1 MTFQQKYGSA
11 LSTFAS
17 VLNVTLVYLIR
28 QEELHAGAT
37 HLSSDQ
43 LQQGTV
49 DGQQVNVCADG
60 RLVEGA
66 GLAVQL
72 VQARLAH
79 GVRAAQADG
88 LVAAGVKLIVADG
101 TGQEL
106 GPLGRLHRHP
116 AAGGGATELSWSSCQ
131 PSGGGWSAST
141 ASVRARRK
149 RRKRMRTRRKGSESQ
164 RLESQQLQ
172 LSGSFSTTGK
182 EFDSGRLLGK

>member
-1 MTFQQKYGSA
+1 M
-11 LSTFAS
+11 
-17 VLNVTLVYLIR
+17 
-28 QEELHAGAT
+28 
-37 HLSSDQ
+37 
-43 LQQGTV
+43 
-49 DGQQVNVCADG
+49 
-60 RLVEGA
+60 
-66 GLAVQL
+66 QL

-116 AAGGGATELSWSSCQ
+116 AAGGGAAELSWSSCQ
-131 PSGGGWSAST
+131 PSGGWSAST

-149 RRKRMRTRRKGSESQ
+149 RMRMRREGSESQ
-164 RLESQQLQ
+164 RLESQPLQ
-172 LSGSFSTTGK
+172 LSGSFSTTRK